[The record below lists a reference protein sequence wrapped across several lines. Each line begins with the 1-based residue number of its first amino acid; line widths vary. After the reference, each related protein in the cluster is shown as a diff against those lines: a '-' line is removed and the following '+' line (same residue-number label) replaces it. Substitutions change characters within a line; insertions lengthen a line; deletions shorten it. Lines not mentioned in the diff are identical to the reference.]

1 MRAGEKNSAKSIGT
15 VHSAKRVVGYDT
27 STGNGCAQGAE
38 GRGWEFLGEYVR
50 GVSTTVQYYE
60 GVERREGGMGEAL
73 LKFGGYT
80 EREHTH
86 TRRQR

>member
-1 MRAGEKNSAKSIGT
+1 MIRALEMGVCKGR
-15 VHSAKRVVGYDT
+15 RVG
-27 STGNGCAQGAE
+27 
-38 GRGWEFLGEYVR
+38 GWEFLGEYVR

-60 GVERREGGMGEAL
+60 GVERKEGGMGEAL